1 MSLRR
6 PELTSDRRKVGELGT
21 SEEHDPVALP
31 ALAFGPF
38 VAEPDTGRL
47 LESGRAVSLAPKP
60 FETLYYLASHPGRVV
75 PKTELMER
83 LWPGTFVTDDVLVQC
98 VVEIRRAL
106 HDPAKAPRYV
116 QTVPRRGY
124 QFLAAVRES
133 GNGQPAPAPAP
144 TAAEPAPA
152 GEPAPG
158 SEPAPAAIPLASLP
172 AATPS
177 APPPSRRRWLRAA
190 VAAGAVLAA
199 LAGWF
204 AWKRPEGIPLLT
216 PATPPVEL
224 GSLLVMPMTLE
235 EPTPESGWL
244 RQGLAEMIR
253 SQLGQTPGIRV
264 VARHRL
270 AAALLEAGYS
280 EDTGPTAEGASRVAR
295 GLRAEKLVT
304 GSFVRVD
311 DQFVLTAQI
320 ADVTSGRAEGTAS
333 VRGRHPGDL
342 LDAVDEL
349 CLKLLHHLTPS
360 PAAGETGFR
369 PARLATRS
377 VEASRHYVEALAL
390 QARGGLSGWEDAE
403 KQLDDALKLDP
414 SFAQA
419 YVKKAEIQQGRRR
432 WGYGDPDPAPAVR
445 AAARLLKELPDRDR
459 LLVESF
465 EALILQQQPDIALRR
480 WNALLQFYPTYAQEA
495 GVPTL
500 VADTF
505 ATLGRWDEL
514 ILVGETHVSSPSL
527 PNAERARL
535 ASLLATA
542 FRRKGE
548 FTRALEHG
556 QQSVRLWPT
565 RVGPEFLRQRTVLGR
580 VALEAGHRVEALA
593 ENRAVAGAPEADAT
607 NLTDAG
613 WGLYMAGEPGEAL
626 ALVERA
632 LKLDSG
638 YGNAYHLRGWLMLA
652 QGRYPEAARDLLI
665 AFERTPRAFGHQHQ
679 GVVGA
684 DLAALYYAGVAHQLN
699 GDWEKGE
706 PVLERLIAYCRLQQA
721 RVDAGTGAADWQVA
735 NFLARAQARLGKAAP
750 EPARLQG
757 DDTTYF
763 VQTARLHAVQGR
775 HQDAMRELAQGLSL
789 GHGEIQHVRD
799 DPDFE
804 SLRADPEWKRLTAGP
819 APR

>member
-6 PELTSDRRKVGELGT
+6 SEATSDRRKVGELGPN
-21 SEEHDPVALP
+21 EEQESPVALP

-38 VAEPDTGRL
+38 VAEVDTGRL
-47 LESGRAVSLAPKP
+47 LESGRVVSLAPKP
-60 FETLYYLASHPGRVV
+60 FDTLYYLASHPGRVV

-106 HDPAKAPRYV
+106 HDPAKTPQYV

-124 QFLAAVRES
+124 QFLATVREARP
-133 GNGQPAPAPAP
+133 GEATP
-144 TAAEPAPA
+144 TAPEATAVA
-152 GEPAPG
+152 
-158 SEPAPAAIPLASLP
+158 PLA
-172 AATPS
+172 PS
-177 APPPSRRRWLRAA
+177 AAAPPVSDVRRPSSRRIWAAAA
-190 VAAGAVLAA
+190 VLLLLA
-199 LAGWF
+199 LGAGWF
-204 AWKRPEGIPLLT
+204 AWRVPRGLPLFS
-216 PATPPVEL
+216 PSAPGVEL
-224 GSLLVMPMTLE
+224 GSLLVMPLTVE

-270 AAALLEAGYS
+270 ASALAEAGYT
-280 EDTGPTAEGASRVAR
+280 EDAEPSAEGASSVAR

-304 GSFVRVD
+304 GSFVRVG
-311 DQFVLTAQI
+311 DQFVLTAQV
-320 ADVTSGRAEGTAS
+320 ADVATGRPDGTAS

-349 CLKLLHHLTPS
+349 CLKLLHHLGPS
-360 PAAGETGFR
+360 PGPGGTGFR

-390 QARGGLSGWEDAE
+390 QARGGLKSWEEAE
-403 KQLDDALKLDP
+403 HRLDEALKLDP

-432 WGYGDPDPAPAVR
+432 WGYGDPDPAPAIR

-459 LLVESF
+459 LLVQSF

-514 ILVGETHVSSPSL
+514 ILVGETHVNSPSL
-527 PNAERARL
+527 PTAERARL

-548 FTRALEHG
+548 FSRALEHA
-556 QQSVRLWPT
+556 QQSVRLWPM
-565 RVGPEFLRQRTVLGR
+565 REGPEFLRQRTVLGR
-580 VALEAGHRVEALA
+580 VALEAGRRVEALA
-593 ENRAVAGAPEADAT
+593 ECRAAAAAPEADAT

-613 WGLYMAGEPGEAL
+613 WGLYMAGEPAEA
-626 ALVERA
+626 AKLVERA
-632 LKLDSG
+632 LVLDPA
-638 YGNAYHLRGWLMLA
+638 YGNAYHLRGWLQLA
-652 QGRYPEAARDLLI
+652 QGRYPEAAQSLLA

-721 RVDAGTGAADWQVA
+721 RQDAGQGAAEWQVS
-735 NFLARAQARLGKAAP
+735 NFLARAQARLGRTAP
-750 EPARLQG
+750 EPTRLQG

-799 DPDFE
+799 DPDFVT
-804 SLRADPEWKRLTAGP
+804 LRPDPEWKRLTAGP
-819 APR
+819 SPR

>member
-6 PELTSDRRKVGELGT
+6 SELTSDRRRVGELGAADEAEPA
-21 SEEHDPVALP
+21 SAQP

-38 VAEPDTGRL
+38 VAEGGTGRL
-47 LESGRAVSLAPKP
+47 LESGHVVSLAPKP

-98 VVEIRRAL
+98 VVDIRRAL
-106 HDPAKAPRYV
+106 HDPAKTPQYV

-124 QFLAAVRES
+124 QFLAPVHEAAATDAA
-133 GNGQPAPAPAP
+133 GNGGPPAATPAAAP
-144 TAAEPAPA
+144 SEPALR
-152 GEPAPG
+152 
-158 SEPAPAAIPLASLP
+158 SEPAPASGPERPRWWPGAIVLAVALVSLIGWS
-172 AATPS
+172 AWRWVASSRLPS
-177 APPPSRRRWLRAA
+177 AGG
-190 VAAGAVLAA
+190 VD
-199 LAGWF
+199 
-204 AWKRPEGIPLLT
+204 
-216 PATPPVEL
+216 L
-224 GSLLVMPMTLE
+224 GSLLVMPMTVE

-270 AAALLEAGYS
+270 AAALSDAGYT
-280 EDTGPTAEGASRVAR
+280 EETGPSAEGASKVAR

-304 GSFVRVD
+304 GSFVRVGE
-311 DQFVLTAQI
+311 QFVLTAQVV
-320 ADVTSGRAEGTAS
+320 DVLTGRTEGSAS
-333 VRGRHPGDL
+333 VRGRHPVDL

-349 CLKLLHHLTPS
+349 CLKLLHNLTPS
-360 PAAGETGFR
+360 PGPGALGFR

-377 VEASRHYVEALAL
+377 VEASRHYVEALTL
-390 QARGGLSGWEDAE
+390 QARGGRVAWEEAE
-403 KQLDDALKLDP
+403 KRLDEALKLDP

-432 WGYGDPDPAPAVR
+432 WGYGDPDPAPAIR

-465 EALILQQQPDIALRR
+465 EALILQQQPEIALRR
-480 WNALLQFYPTYAQEA
+480 WNALLQFYPTFAQEA
-495 GVPTL
+495 GVPTV

-514 ILVGETHVSSPSL
+514 ILVGETHVNSPSL
-527 PNAERARL
+527 PSAERARL

-548 FTRALEHG
+548 FARALEHA
-556 QQSVRLWPT
+556 QESVRFWPT
-565 RVGPEFLRQRTVLGR
+565 REGPEFLRQRTVLGR
-580 VALEAGHRVEALA
+580 VALEAGRRVEALA
-593 ENRAVAGAPEADAT
+593 ECRAVALAPEADAT
-607 NLTDAG
+607 NLTDAA
-613 WGLYMAGEPGEAL
+613 WGLYMAGEPAEAVRLVDRAL
-626 ALVERA
+626 AL
-632 LKLDSG
+632 DPG
-638 YGNAYHLRGWLMLA
+638 YGNAYHLRGWMQLA
-652 QGRYPEAARDLLI
+652 QGRYADAAQSLLA
-665 AFERTPRAFGHQHQ
+665 AFERTPSGFGHQHQ

-699 GDWEKGE
+699 GEWEKGE

-721 RVDAGTGAADWQVA
+721 RQDAGTSAADWQVA
-735 NFLARAQARLGKAAP
+735 NFLARALARLGKSAP

-775 HQDAMRELAQGLSL
+775 RQEALRELAQGVAL
-789 GHGEIQHVRD
+789 GHGELQHVRD
-799 DPDFE
+799 DPDFA
-804 SLRADPEWKRLTAGP
+804 SLRADPEWKRITAGP
-819 APR
+819 ALR

>member
-6 PELTSDRRKVGELGT
+6 FELTSDRRRVGELGVA
-21 SEEHDPVALP
+21 EEPEPAPLLP

-38 VAEPDTGRL
+38 IADGGTGRL
-47 LESGRAVSLAPKP
+47 LESGHVVSLAPKP

-98 VVEIRRAL
+98 VVDIRRAL
-106 HDPAKAPRYV
+106 HDPAKSPQYV

-124 QFLAAVRES
+124 QFLAPVHEA
-133 GNGQPAPAPAP
+133 QPG
-144 TAAEPAPA
+144 AADPIADLA
-152 GEPAPG
+152 SA
-158 SEPAPAAIPLASLP
+158 AMPAASVPVEPVPL
-172 AATPS
+172 
-177 APPPSRRRWLRAA
+177 SRPEWRRWWLGGAILLA
-190 VAAGAVLAA
+190 VVLLSAIGWSAWRWIANTRLLSSSAG
-199 LAGWF
+199 G
-204 AWKRPEGIPLLT
+204 
-216 PATPPVEL
+216 VEL
-224 GSLLVMPMTLE
+224 GSLLVMPLTVE

-270 AAALLEAGYS
+270 AAALADAGYP
-280 EDTGPTAEGASRVAR
+280 EETGPTAEGASQVAR

-304 GSFVRVD
+304 GSFVRVGE
-311 DQFVLTAQI
+311 QFVLTAQVV
-320 ADVTSGRAEGTAS
+320 DVLTGRTEGSAS
-333 VRGRHPGDL
+333 VRGRHPVDL

-349 CLKLLHHLTPS
+349 CLKLLHNLTPS
-360 PAAGETGFR
+360 PGPGALGFR

-377 VEASRHYVEALAL
+377 VEASRHYVEALTL
-390 QARGGLSGWEDAE
+390 QARGGRTAWEEAE
-403 KQLDDALKLDP
+403 KRLDEALKLDP

-432 WGYGDPDPAPAVR
+432 WGYGDPDPAPAIR

-465 EALILQQQPDIALRR
+465 EALILQQQPEIALRR
-480 WNALLQFYPTYAQEA
+480 WNALLQFYPTFAQEA
-495 GVPTL
+495 GVPTV

-514 ILVGETHVSSPSL
+514 ILVGETHVNSPSL
-527 PNAERARL
+527 PSAERARL

-548 FTRALEHG
+548 FARALEHA
-556 QQSVRLWPT
+556 QESVRLWPT
-565 RVGPEFLRQRTVLGR
+565 REGPEFLRQRTVLGR
-580 VALEAGHRVEALA
+580 VALEAGRRVEALA
-593 ENRAVAGAPEADAT
+593 ECRAVAVAPEADAT
-607 NLTDAG
+607 NLTDAA
-613 WGLYMAGEPGEAL
+613 WGLYMAGESAEAIRL
-626 ALVERA
+626 IDRALV
-632 LKLDSG
+632 LDPG
-638 YGNAYHLRGWLMLA
+638 YGNAYHLRGWMQLA
-652 QGRYPEAARDLLI
+652 QGRYPEAAQSLLA
-665 AFERTPRAFGHQHQ
+665 AFERTPRGFGHQHQ

-699 GDWEKGE
+699 GEWEKGE

-721 RVDAGTGAADWQVA
+721 RQDAGTTAADWQVA
-735 NFLARAQARLGKAAP
+735 NFLARALARLGKSAQ

-775 HQDAMRELAQGLSL
+775 NQDALRELAQGLAL
-789 GHGEIQHVRD
+789 GHGELQHVRD
-799 DPDFE
+799 DPDFR
-804 SLRADPEWKRLTAGP
+804 SLRGDPEWKRITAGQGL
-819 APR
+819 R

>member
-6 PELTSDRRKVGELGT
+6 SEVTSDRRRVGELNVG
-21 SEEHDPVALP
+21 EEPESAPTPP

-38 VAEPDTGRL
+38 VADADTGRL
-47 LESGRAVSLAPKP
+47 LESGQVVSLAPKP

-98 VVEIRRAL
+98 VVDIRRAL
-106 HDPAKAPRYV
+106 HDPAKSPQYV

-124 QFLAAVRES
+124 QFLATVKEAQAGATEAE
-133 GNGQPAPAPAP
+133 GNG
-144 TAAEPAPA
+144 
-152 GEPAPG
+152 G
-158 SEPAPAAIPLASLP
+158 
-172 AATPS
+172 
-177 APPPSRRRWLRAA
+177 AA
-190 VAAGAVLAA
+190 VAAPAPPAAPERRGPWPPWPRPWIVGAIALAVVLAGTLSWSLWKWGRA
-199 LAGWF
+199 RLLPASSAG
-204 AWKRPEGIPLLT
+204 
-216 PATPPVEL
+216 VEL
-224 GSLLVMPMTLE
+224 GSLLVMPLTVE

-270 AAALLEAGYS
+270 GAALVEAGYT
-280 EDTGPTAEGASRVAR
+280 EDSGPTAEGASQVAR

-304 GSFVRVD
+304 GSFVRVG
-311 DQFVLTAQI
+311 DQFVLTAQV
-320 ADVTSGRAEGTAS
+320 ADVLTGRTEGTAS
-333 VRGRHPGDL
+333 VRGRHPSDL
-342 LDAVDEL
+342 LDGVDEL

-360 PAAGETGFR
+360 PGPGATGFR

-377 VEASRHYVEALAL
+377 VEASRHYVEALTL
-390 QARGGLSGWEDAE
+390 QARGGRTAWEEAE
-403 KQLDDALKLDP
+403 KRLDEALKLDP

-432 WGYGDPDPAPAVR
+432 WGYGEPDPAPAIR

-480 WNALLQFYPTYAQEA
+480 WNALLQFYPTFAQEA
-495 GVPTL
+495 GVPTV

-514 ILVGETHVSSPSL
+514 ILVGETHVASPSL
-527 PNAERARL
+527 PSAERARL

-548 FTRALEHG
+548 FARAVEHA
-556 QQSVRLWPT
+556 QESVRLWPT
-565 RVGPEFLRQRTVLGR
+565 REGPEFLRQRTVLGR
-580 VALEAGHRVEALA
+580 VALEAGRRVEALA
-593 ENRAVAGAPEADAT
+593 ECRAVAVAPEADAT
-607 NLTDAG
+607 NLTDAA
-613 WGLYMAGEPGEAL
+613 WGLYMAGEPAEAIRLIDRAL
-626 ALVERA
+626 AL
-632 LKLDSG
+632 DPG
-638 YGNAYHLRGWLMLA
+638 YGNAYHLRGWMQLA
-652 QGRYPEAARDLLI
+652 QGRYPEAAQSLLA
-665 AFERTPRAFGHQHQ
+665 AFERTPRGFGHQHQ

-699 GDWEKGE
+699 GEWEKGE
-706 PVLERLIAYCRLQQA
+706 PVLERLIAYCRLQQS
-721 RVDAGTGAADWQVA
+721 REDAGTSAADWQVA
-735 NFLARAQARLGKAAP
+735 NFLARALARLGKPAA
-750 EPARLQG
+750 EPARLRG

-775 HQDAMRELAQGLSL
+775 TPEALRELAQGLAL
-789 GHGEIQHVRD
+789 GHGELQHVRD
-799 DPDFE
+799 DPDFA
-804 SLRADPEWKRLTAGP
+804 SLRADPEWKRLTAS
-819 APR
+819 AR

>member
-6 PELTSDRRKVGELGT
+6 SEVTSDRRKVGELGGT
-21 SEEHDPVALP
+21 EEQDPPIGLP

-38 VAEPDTGRL
+38 VAEADTGRL
-47 LESGRAVSLAPKP
+47 LESGRLVSLAPKP

-75 PKTELMER
+75 PKAELMER

-98 VVEIRRAL
+98 VVDIRRAL
-106 HDPAKAPRYV
+106 HDPAKSPQYV

-124 QFLAAVRES
+124 QFLAPVREAQAGS
-133 GNGQPAPAPAP
+133 
-144 TAAEPAPA
+144 AEPAPDGA
-152 GEPAPG
+152 T
-158 SEPAPAAIPLASLP
+158 PLAVPVP
-172 AATPS
+172 AGTI
-177 APPPSRRRWLRAA
+177 PPAGVPWWRRWSLRVAIGVAAALLAA
-190 VAAGAVLAA
+190 VGLY
-199 LAGWF
+199 L
-204 AWKRPEGIPLLT
+204 WKRPPGSPLLPT
-216 PATPPVEL
+216 SAPAVEL
-224 GSLLVMPMTLE
+224 GSLLVMPMTVE

-270 AAALLEAGYS
+270 AAALADAGYT
-280 EDTGPTAEGASRVAR
+280 EETGPSAEGASQVAR

-304 GSFVRVD
+304 GSFVRVGE
-311 DQFVLTAQI
+311 QFVLTAQV
-320 ADVTSGRAEGTAS
+320 ADVTTGRTEGTAS
-333 VRGRHPGDL
+333 VRGRHPADL

-360 PAAGETGFR
+360 PGPGALGFR

-377 VEASRHYVEALAL
+377 VEASRNYVEALTL
-390 QARGGLSGWEDAE
+390 QARGGRPASEQAE
-403 KQLDDALKLDP
+403 QKLDEALKLDP

-419 YVKKAEIQQGRRR
+419 YVKKAEIQQWRRR
-432 WGYGDPDPAPAVR
+432 WGYGDPDPAPAIR

-465 EALILQQQPDIALRR
+465 EALILQQQPEIALRR

-495 GVPTL
+495 GVPQL

-505 ATLGRWDEL
+505 ASLGRWDEL
-514 ILVGETHVSSPSL
+514 ILVGETHVNSPSL
-527 PNAERARL
+527 PSAERARL
-535 ASLLATA
+535 ASLLGQA

-548 FTRALEHG
+548 FARAMEFA
-556 QQSVRLWPT
+556 QQAVRLWPT
-565 RVGPEFLRQRTVLGR
+565 REGPEFLRQRSTLGR
-580 VALEAGHRVEALA
+580 VALEAGRRVEALA
-593 ENRAVAGAPEADAT
+593 ECRAVASSPEADVT
-607 NLTDAG
+607 NLTDAA
-613 WGLYMAGEPGEAL
+613 WGLYMAGEPEEADR
-626 ALVERA
+626 LVARA
-632 LKLDSG
+632 LKLDPA
-638 YGNAYHLRGWLMLA
+638 YGNAYHLRGWLQMA
-652 QGRYPEAARDLLI
+652 QGRYPEAAASLLS
-665 AFERTPRAFGHQHQ
+665 AFERTPRAFGNQHQ

-699 GDWEKGE
+699 GEWEKGE

-721 RVDAGTGAADWQVA
+721 RQDAGTGAADWQVA
-735 NFLARAQARLGKAAP
+735 NFLARALARLGKSAQ

-775 HQDAMRELAQGLSL
+775 NQDALRELAQGLAL
-789 GHGEIQHVRD
+789 GHGELQHVRD
-799 DPDFE
+799 DPDFS
-804 SLRADPEWKRLTAGP
+804 SLHGDPEWKRITA
-819 APR
+819 APSPR

>member
-6 PELTSDRRKVGELGT
+6 SEVTSDRRKVGELGAV
-21 SEEHDPVALP
+21 EETEAALGLP

-38 VAEPDTGRL
+38 VAEADTGRL
-47 LESGRAVSLAPKP
+47 LESGHVVSLAPKP

-98 VVEIRRAL
+98 VVDIRRAL
-106 HDPAKAPRYV
+106 HDPAKSPQYV

-124 QFLAAVRES
+124 QFLASVREAQAS
-133 GNGQPAPAPAP
+133 DAPAPP
-144 TAAEPAPA
+144 DGPILESPAP
-152 GEPAPG
+152 
-158 SEPAPAAIPLASLP
+158 PAAP
-172 AATPS
+172 
-177 APPPSRRRWLRAA
+177 APPPAALPEPDRPAAQRWW
-190 VAAGAVLAA
+190 VWGAAGLALVLIAA
-199 LAGWF
+199 LSWF
-204 AWKRPEGIPLLT
+204 LWNRQKGGLLST
-216 PATPPVEL
+216 SAQTVEL
-224 GSLLVMPMTLE
+224 GSLLVMPLTVE

-270 AAALLEAGYS
+270 AGALSEAGYT
-280 EDTGPTAEGASRVAR
+280 EDTGPSADGAAQVAR

-304 GSFVRVD
+304 GSFVRVG
-311 DQFVLTAQI
+311 DQFVLTAQV
-320 ADVTSGRAEGTAS
+320 ADVMTGRTEGTAS
-333 VRGRHPGDL
+333 VRGRHPSDL

-360 PAAGETGFR
+360 PGPGATGFR

-377 VEASRHYVEALAL
+377 VEASRHYVEALTL
-390 QARGGLSGWEDAE
+390 QARGGRGAWEEAE
-403 KQLDDALKLDP
+403 ARLDEALKLDP

-432 WGYGDPDPAPAVR
+432 WGYGDPDPAPAIR

-480 WNALLQFYPTYAQEA
+480 WNALLQFYPTFAQEA

-514 ILVGETHVSSPSL
+514 ILVGETHVTSPSL
-527 PNAERARL
+527 PSAERARL

-548 FTRALEHG
+548 FARALEHA
-556 QQSVRLWPT
+556 QESVRLWPT
-565 RVGPEFLRQRTVLGR
+565 REGPEFLRQRTVLGR
-580 VALEAGHRVEALA
+580 VALEAGRRVEAMS
-593 ENRAVAGAPEADAT
+593 ECRAVAAAPEADAT
-607 NLTDAG
+607 NLTDAA
-613 WGLYMAGEPGEAL
+613 WGLYMAGEFAEAAKL
-626 ALVERA
+626 VDRALV
-632 LKLDSG
+632 LDSG
-638 YGNAYHLRGWLMLA
+638 YGNAYHLRGWMQLA
-652 QGRYPEAARDLLI
+652 HGRYPEAAESLLA
-665 AFERTPRAFGHQHQ
+665 AFEHTPRAFGHQHQ

-684 DLAALYYAGVAHQLN
+684 DLAALYYAGVARQLN
-699 GDWEKGE
+699 GEWEKGE

-721 RVDAGTGAADWQVA
+721 REDAGTGAADWQVA
-735 NFLARAQARLGKAAP
+735 NYLARALARLGKSAP

-775 HQDAMRELAQGLSL
+775 NQDALRELAQGLAL
-789 GHGEIQHVRD
+789 GHGELQHIRD
-799 DPDFE
+799 DPDFV
-804 SLRADPEWKRLTAGP
+804 SLRADPEWRRLTGP
-819 APR
+819 QPPR